1 MATFELKRKPS
12 EVFKEQY
19 TYFFSVNGM
28 FHLAATYATEAEAI
42 KWYNLCREVFVEP
55 IYTKLHTRMVKD
67 RELYLSQRQ
76 EVYVDPYNLEYYN
89 KHSFFVYYGTSCLK
103 SFIAYG
109 PKENDKKLTE
119 ALEYFNSYKEI
130 DYKEMMEE
138 FETIIIDETN

>member
-12 EVFKEQY
+12 EVFKDQY
-19 TYFFSVNGM
+19 TYFFSVNGI
-28 FHLAATYATEAEAI
+28 FHLAATYEKEEEAI
-42 KWYNLCREVFVEP
+42 KWYNLCRQVFVEP

-109 PKENDKKLTE
+109 PKENDKKLAE
-119 ALEYFNSYKEI
+119 ATEYFNSYLPF
-130 DYKEMMEE
+130 DYEKNIAE
-138 FETIIIDETN
+138 FETIILEETN